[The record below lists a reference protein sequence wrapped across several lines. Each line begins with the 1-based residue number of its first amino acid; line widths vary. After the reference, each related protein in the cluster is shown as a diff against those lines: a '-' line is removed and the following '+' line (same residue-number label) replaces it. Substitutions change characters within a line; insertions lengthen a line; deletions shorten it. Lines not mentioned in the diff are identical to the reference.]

1 MKKYILILTVAV
13 MGLAACHSGSNSN
26 IKDFI
31 PGTYVSQAR
40 SDYSIANDTLVIEA
54 GKNTENIYI
63 ITRKT
68 GYRRITDGKLQP
80 LQHQVKHWS
89 GEWDEQKQILQI
101 MQTGNFLLFYPEK
114 GSLLNGS
121 SEYWKL

>member
-1 MKKYILILTVAV
+1 MIILAIAVIGLT
-13 MGLAACHSGSNSN
+13 ACHSGNNSN
-26 IKDFI
+26 TKDFI
-31 PGTYVSQAR
+31 PGSYVSQAR
-40 SDYSIANDTLVIEA
+40 SDYSIANDTLVITP
-54 GKNTENIYI
+54 GKNTENIYL

-101 MQTGNFLLFYPEK
+101 MQTGNFLLFYPDK

>member
-1 MKKYILILTVAV
+1 MKKQILIFAIAVSGLT
-13 MGLAACHSGSNSN
+13 ACHNGSNSST
-26 IKDFI
+26 KDFI
-31 PGTYVSQAR
+31 PGTYVSQAG

-54 GKNTENIYI
+54 GKNTENIYL

-101 MQTGNFLLFYPEK
+101 MQTGNFLLFYPDK

>member
-1 MKKYILILTVAV
+1 MKNYIFLMVIAV
-13 MGLAACHSGSNSN
+13 LGLAACHSGNSSST
-26 IKDFI
+26 KDFI

-40 SDYSIANDTLVIEA
+40 SEYSIANDTLVIEA
-54 GKNTENIYI
+54 GKNTENIYL

-101 MQTGNFLLFYPEK
+101 MQTGNFLLFYPDK

-121 SEYWKL
+121 TEYGKL

>member
-1 MKKYILILTVAV
+1 MKKHILILAMAV
-13 MGLAACHSGSNSN
+13 IGLAACHSGSSSST
-26 IKDFI
+26 KDFI

-40 SDYSIANDTLVIEA
+40 SDYSVANDTLVIEA
-54 GKNTENIYI
+54 GKNTENIYL

-101 MQTGNFLLFYPEK
+101 MQTGNFLMFYPDK
-114 GSLLNGS
+114 GNLLNGG

>member
-1 MKKYILILTVAV
+1 MKNYIFLMAIAVLGLT
-13 MGLAACHSGSNSN
+13 ACHSGSSTST
-26 IKDFI
+26 KDFI

-40 SDYSIANDTLVIEA
+40 SDYSIANDTLVIEP
-54 GKNTENIYI
+54 GKNTENIYL

-80 LQHQVKHWS
+80 LQHQAKRLS
-89 GEWDEQKQILQI
+89 GEWDDQKQLLQI
-101 MQTGNFLLFYPEK
+101 MQTGNFLLFYPDK